1 MSLQNTKGGKIRLA
15 FMKAPPFSAEV
26 DVGNQRPE
34 LYDPEYPFHNTLSQG
49 DEKTAH
55 MYINVSS
62 TQRSL
67 P

>member
-1 MSLQNTKGGKIRLA
+1 
-15 FMKAPPFSAEV
+15 MKAPLFFAEDV
-26 DVGNQRPE
+26 DNHRLE
-34 LYDPEYPFHNTLSQG
+34 LYDSGYPIQNTLSQC
-49 DEKTAH
+49 DEKSAH

>member
-1 MSLQNTKGGKIRLA
+1 
-15 FMKAPPFSAEV
+15 MKAPLFFVEDV
-26 DVGNQRPE
+26 DNHRLE
-34 LYDPEYPFHNTLSQG
+34 WCDPGDPIHKSLSQG
-49 DEKTAH
+49 DEKSAH

>member
-1 MSLQNTKGGKIRLA
+1 
-15 FMKAPPFSAEV
+15 MKASPFSAEV
-26 DVGNQRPE
+26 DVDNHRLE
-34 LYDPEYPFHNTLSQG
+34 LYDPGYPISHNTLSQG

>member
-1 MSLQNTKGGKIRLA
+1 
-15 FMKAPPFSAEV
+15 MKAPPFSAEV
-26 DVGNQRPE
+26 DVDNHRLE
-34 LYDPEYPFHNTLSQG
+34 LYDPVCPIHNTLSQG

>member
-1 MSLQNTKGGKIRLA
+1 
-15 FMKAPPFSAEV
+15 MKAPPFSAEV
-26 DVGNQRPE
+26 DVGNQKPE

>member
-1 MSLQNTKGGKIRLA
+1 
-15 FMKAPPFSAEV
+15 MKAPSFSAEV
-26 DVGNQRPE
+26 DVDNHRHE
-34 LYDPEYPFHNTLSQG
+34 LYDPGYPIHNTLSRG